1 MRVLLIVIALATA
14 GSTAS
19 AQTLPESPPPSPEA
33 PATQTQGQDAG
44 EGRDAPDVSDLAFVP
59 AEPDF
64 TLIALPST
72 LRLPGGK
79 WGFRVSHRFT
89 RSLGEGSFGDL
100 AADFFGFDSGSLVGL
115 ELRYGVRP
123 GTQLVLLR
131 TSDRTMQLLAQQS
144 LLAPRG
150 DQMFAVDALAAVQ
163 GLDNFS
169 ESYTTTL
176 GVLLSRR
183 FGDRGA
189 VYAEPL
195 VVLNALPEADDSDAT
210 VMVALGTRIR
220 FGASTY
226 IVAEFAPRLSGA
238 TPGDH
243 HGSVAIEKRRG
254 GHSFQINFSNS
265 FATTLGQIARAYGGS
280 GSWHIGFNISRKF
293 YRGR

>member
-1 MRVLLIVIALATA
+1 M
-14 GSTAS
+14 
-19 AQTLPESPPPSPEA
+19 
-33 PATQTQGQDAG
+33 QGQDAG
-44 EGRDAPDVSDLAFVP
+44 ERRDAPDASDQAFVA

-72 LRLPGGK
+72 LRLPDGR

-89 RSLGEGSFGDL
+89 RSLGEGSLADL
-100 AADFFGFDSGSLVGL
+100 ASDFFGFDSGSLVGL

-131 TSDRTMQLLAQQS
+131 TSDRTMQLMAQQS
-144 LLAPRG
+144 VVSAGTRAIG
-150 DQMFAVDALAAVQ
+150 VDAIAAVQ

-169 ESYTTTL
+169 EDFTTTL
-176 GVLLSRR
+176 GLLLSRR

-210 VMVALGTRIR
+210 VMVGLGTRIR

-226 IVAEFAPRLSGA
+226 LVAEFTPRLSGP

-265 FATTLGQIARAYGGS
+265 FATTLGQIARGYGS
-280 GSWHIGFNISRKF
+280 TGSWHIGFNISRKF
-293 YRGR
+293 YRHMGSR

>member
-1 MRVLLIVIALATA
+1 MRVLFIVVALAAA
-14 GSTAS
+14 GSAAS
-19 AQTLPESPPPSPEA
+19 AQTVP
-33 PATQTQGQDAG
+33 DASG
-44 EGRDAPDVSDLAFVP
+44 PDASDLAFVA

-72 LRLPGGK
+72 LRLPDGR

-123 GTQLVLLR
+123 GTQIVLLR

-144 LLAPRG
+144 LLAPHDGR
-150 DQMFAVDALAAVQ
+150 MFGIDAVAAVQ

-169 ESYTTTL
+169 EDYTTTL
-176 GVLLSRR
+176 GLLLSRR

-195 VVLNALPEADDSDAT
+195 VVLNALPERNAMPEVDDSDAT
-210 VMVALGTRIR
+210 VMVGLGTRIR

-226 IVAEFAPRLSGA
+226 LVAEFAPRLSGPR
-238 TPGDH
+238 PGDH
-243 HGSVAIEKRRG
+243 HASVAIEKRRG

-265 FATTLGQIARAYGGS
+265 FATTIGQLARGYGS
-280 GSWHIGFNISRKF
+280 TGSWHIGFNISRKF
-293 YRGR
+293 YRHSGAR

>member
-1 MRVLLIVIALATA
+1 MRVLFIVIALATA

-44 EGRDAPDVSDLAFVP
+44 EGRDAPEVSDLAFVI

-72 LRLPGGK
+72 LRLPDGK

-144 LLAPRG
+144 LLAPRE
-150 DQMFAVDALAAVQ
+150 DQTFAVDALAAVQ

-210 VMVALGTRIR
+210 VMVGLGTRIR
-220 FGASTY
+220 FGASAY
-226 IVAEFAPRLSGA
+226 LVAEFAPRLSGPR
-238 TPGDH
+238 PGDH

-265 FATTLGQIARAYGGS
+265 FATTIGQIARGYGS
-280 GSWHIGFNISRKF
+280 TGSWHIGFNISRKF